1 MYHVIWEYEV
11 RVDQVSAFERLYD
24 SAGAWSQLFGT
35 AQGYVGT
42 ELYRDTARPTHF
54 ITVDRWVSPE
64 AFAAALPTLR
74 ESYDRLDQQAAAL
87 TLREQRLG
95 AFEA

>member
-1 MYHVIWEYEV
+1 MASFVYASDLH
-11 RVDQVSAFERLYD
+11 
-24 SAGAWSQLFGT
+24 GN
-35 AQGYVGT
+35 
-42 ELYRDTARPTHF
+42 
-54 ITVDRWVSPE
+54 
-64 AFAAALPTLR
+64 R